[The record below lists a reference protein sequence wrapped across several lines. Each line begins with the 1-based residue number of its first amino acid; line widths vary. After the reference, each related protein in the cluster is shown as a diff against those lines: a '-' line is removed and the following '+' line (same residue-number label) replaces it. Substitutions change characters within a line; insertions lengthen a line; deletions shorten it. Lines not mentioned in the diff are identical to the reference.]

1 MLAALNDRA
10 RRKEAFAEVTPLCA
24 HDGLER
30 SKPAA
35 VFFED

>member
-1 MLAALNDRA
+1 MPAALNDRA

-24 HDGLER
+24 HEGPER

-35 VFFED
+35 IFFED